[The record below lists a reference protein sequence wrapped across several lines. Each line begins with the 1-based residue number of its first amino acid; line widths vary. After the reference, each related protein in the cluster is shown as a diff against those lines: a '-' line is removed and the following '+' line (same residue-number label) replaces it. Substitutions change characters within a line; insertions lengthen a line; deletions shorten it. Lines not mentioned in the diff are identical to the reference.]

1 MIYALNAIAT
11 GKVQDLPYSKK
22 RPMRS
27 ALDKVKFEGEMYLT
41 KAGFVEDEQEYKDHG
56 GPDKAVCLYSKK
68 NYSLWAE
75 DL

>member
-27 ALDKVKFEGEMYLT
+27 ALDKVKFEGEMH
-41 KAGFVEDEQEYKDHG
+41 FPFEF
-56 GPDKAVCLYSKK
+56 
-68 NYSLWAE
+68 NFI
-75 DL
+75 